1 MGLARDARILKD
13 GELFVVSDERGDLR
27 RTLPGAGV
35 YARDTRSLSEL
46 WLLLNGEEPEL
57 FDSSAERTNTAIFE
71 FGNAVFRDEEGRD
84 ILAHTISLRRCRS
97 VRRGTLDE
105 ELVLENY
112 NAFDITVE
120 LAFVFAADFLD
131 IFEVRGFPRERPRG
145 RILLPQQ
152 QDHSLR
158 LAYRAP
164 DDVLLETE
172 IVFSRQPDTV
182 TTEPGA
188 THLSEL
194 ALPRM
199 LLPGHDQLIRAPGM
213 ILPPRAFVLFH
224 LKLPSHG
231 RERLALRIAP
241 RELLER
247 RIAVRVPDVSRLTE
261 PVEPPT
267 YSFARARTDHELF
280 DRVLQRSLDDVRAL
294 LTPFPGGRLVA
305 AGIPWFVAPFGR
317 DSLIVSLQMMLFAPE
332 LALETLR
339 FLARYQGRKHDP
351 WTEEEPGKILH
362 ELRFGEMVR
371 LGETPHSPYYGTVDA
386 TPLFIV
392 TFCEVMDWVG
402 TPALFD
408 ELFPAVQAAL
418 HWIDQHG
425 DHNGDGFID
434 YGRISPRGLVHQNWK
449 DSHNSL
455 LFPDGRDPV
464 PPIAAVEVQGY
475 VYQAKRALAAVL
487 QRFGKPSHQVLVARL
502 RAEAEQLRARFEQR
516 FWSESDQFYGQA
528 IDGQGRLVPAISS
541 NPGHC
546 LWSEIIGPERAA
558 RVVERL
564 FRSDLYSG
572 WGIRTLASTMPHY
585 NPMSYHNGSIWPHDN
600 ALIIAGL
607 RRYGY
612 HREALRLASDLLEV
626 AVSFPYYRLPE
637 LFCGFG
643 RDEAECMVPI
653 SYPVSCSPQ
662 AWAAG
667 TMPFLLRIMLGAEAR
682 AAERRL
688 TLRPA
693 FPDWLTEVEIRGLR
707 FAGTTLD
714 LAVRRQA
721 GRYTLEVEAD
731 PGITVVLAGSSDD
744 FRR

>member
-27 RTLPGAGV
+27 RTFPGAGV
-35 YARDTRSLSEL
+35 YARDTRFLSEL
-46 WLLLNGEEPEL
+46 WLLLNGEEPEF
-57 FDSSAERTNTAIFE
+57 FDSSAERTDIAVFE
-71 FGNAVFRDEEGRD
+71 FGNTVFRDHAGRD
-84 ILAHTISLRRCRS
+84 VLAHTIALRRCRT
-97 VRRGTLDE
+97 VRRGTLEE
-105 ELVLENY
+105 ELALENY
-112 NAFDITVE
+112 NPFPVSVE
-120 LAFVFAADFLD
+120 LALVFAADFLD

-145 RILLPQQ
+145 HILLPHHDGRQ
-152 QDHSLR
+152 LR

-164 DDVLLETE
+164 DDVVLETE
-172 IVFSRQPDTV
+172 IVFSRAPDVV
-182 TTEPGA
+182 TTEAGT
-188 THLSEL
+188 THLADL
-194 ALPRM
+194 AIPRM
-199 LLPGHDQLIRAPGM
+199 LLPGHDQLIRASGAAH
-213 ILPPRAFVLFH
+213 PPRAFALFRFT
-224 LKLPSHG
+224 LPAHG
-231 RERLALRIAP
+231 GERLTFRAVP

-247 RIAVRVPDVSRLTE
+247 RIAVRIPDVSRLTE
-261 PVEPPT
+261 PAEGAAI
-267 YSFARARTDHELF
+267 SFARVRTDHEFL
-280 DRVLQRSLDDVRAL
+280 DRVLQRSLEDLRAL

-317 DSLIVSLQMMLFAPE
+317 DSLIVSLQVMLFSPQ

-339 FLARYQGRKHDP
+339 FLAHYQGKKVDP

-392 TFCEVMDWVG
+392 TFCELMDWLG

-408 ELFPAVQAAL
+408 ELFPAIEAAL
-418 HWIDQHG
+418 HWIDHYA
-425 DHNGDGFID
+425 DHNGDGFVD
-434 YGRISPRGLVHQNWK
+434 YGKVSPRGLEHQNWK

-455 LFPDGRDPV
+455 LFPDSSEPV

-475 VYQAKRALAAVL
+475 VFQAKRMLAAVL
-487 QRFGKPSHQVLVARL
+487 QRFGGNTRQMLVARL
-502 RAEAEQLRARFEQR
+502 RAEAEQLRERFER
-516 FWSESDQFYGQA
+516 FFWNDAEHFYGQA
-528 IDGQGRLVPAISS
+528 IDGRGRLVTAISS

-546 LWSEIIGPERAA
+546 LWSEIVSPARAA
-558 RVVERL
+558 QLVERL
-564 FRSDLYSG
+564 FQSDLYSG
-572 WGIRTLASTMPHY
+572 WGIRTLARGMPHY

-600 ALIIAGL
+600 ALIVAGL
-607 RRYGY
+607 RRYGFD
-612 HREALRLASDLLEV
+612 RQALQLVSDLLEV
-626 AVSFPYYRLPE
+626 ATSFPYYRLPE

-667 TMPFLLRIMLGAEAR
+667 TMPFLLRIVLGAEAR

-693 FPDWLTEVEIRGLR
+693 FPQWLNEVELEGVS
-707 FAGTTLD
+707 FANSRID
-714 LAVRRQA
+714 LAVHRHN
-721 GRYTLEVEAD
+721 GRYLLEVECD
-731 PGITVVLAGSSDD
+731 PDITVVLAAASAEP
-744 FRR
+744 RR